1 MKAKRMFRI
10 KFLLAT
16 FMLLGV
22 FSLSAQILVNIP
34 EPADNPNLAGNSP
47 WTAIC
52 AGVGG
57 FNEYYINI
65 SWAGTANGANE
76 FILELS
82 DANGDFTNAV
92 ELLRVSD
99 QNTNS
104 SKEFN
109 TAFSIPTD
117 TRGQGY
123 TMRVRSTD
131 PANTSDPSPA
141 YHMYYMD
148 VTTNI
153 NISADGSG
161 VPPGMVCAT
170 GPITLQVD
178 NVPNPETYQYIWY
191 MSGTPLSGETGHT
204 LNVTASGM
212 YYAIIDYGSICSG
225 SGNTDS
231 NIVDVTIG
239 SGGQGIFINPPT
251 KSVLCAGETETL
263 SINTTDASW
272 AYMWFKDGVQ
282 ISGATSSTYT
292 VDASNADFEGDYQVE
307 ISSNAICNERSVPI
321 TMSNA
326 DDFTVTMDNAANI
339 VLLPTQT
346 ETLSVA
352 TTAISPSYKWYRNGL
367 ELSGETSATV
377 NVAQEGTYYVEV
389 TQGGGTC
396 PGTLKNSENTMV
408 VVPDSFEIVTDYA
421 AAYTACASTDVVLQ
435 VQTIHAVL
443 TDLSKIDVTADI
455 ASDFTYQW
463 KLNGTDVSAATGSSL
478 SLTDIAE
485 NGNYTLEGTISS
497 YSTTSNSLS
506 VQLLTNETLS
516 IASTGTVYCS
526 PSDSVTLST
535 TTDLTGE
542 SYEWQR
548 DGVAVNTTDTAFDI
562 DAVGTYRLV
571 LEKNGCSLIS
581 NEVTIQTLDASLI
594 TLDPSGDVV
603 LPEGSSRTITANG
616 GTAYRWYDANN
627 VEVSASAS
635 LSVTEE
641 GTYTLIASIDNCELT
656 RQINVT
662 YLDTFKIPNVISVNG
677 DGINDQWVIPNSYSN
692 KTDVNVIIYNEK
704 GEEILNEFEYK
715 NTWPS
720 SSMAFPKQNMVFY
733 YKIRNAQEVLKQGTI
748 TVIR

>member
-1 MKAKRMFRI
+1 MKAKKMFRI
-10 KFLLAT
+10 KLLLAT
-16 FMLLGV
+16 FMLLGL
-22 FSLSAQILVNIP
+22 FPLSAQILVNTP

-65 SWAGTANGANE
+65 SWAGTANSANE

-92 ELLRVSD
+92 ELLRVGD
-99 QNTNS
+99 QNNNTA
-104 SKEFN
+104 KEFD
-109 TAFSIPTD
+109 AEFSIPTD

-131 PANTSDPSPA
+131 PANTSNPSPA

-161 VPPGMVCAT
+161 VPPGVVCAT

-191 MSGTPLSGETGHT
+191 MSGSPISSETGHT
-204 LNVTASGM
+204 LNVNTSGM
-212 YYAIIDYGSICSG
+212 YYALIDYGSICSG

-239 SGGQGIFINPPT
+239 SGGQGIFITPPT
-251 KSVLCAGETETL
+251 KNILCAGETETL
-263 SINTTDASW
+263 SINTTDPSW
-272 AYMWFKDGVQ
+272 SYMWFKDGVQ
-282 ISGATSSTYT
+282 ITGETSPTYT

-307 ISSNAICNERSVPI
+307 ISSSSICNERSAPI
-321 TMSNA
+321 AMSNA
-326 DDFTVTMDNAANI
+326 DDFTVTMDNADNI

-346 ETLSVA
+346 ETLSVT
-352 TTAISPSYKWYRNGL
+352 TTAISPTFKWFRNGI
-367 ELSGETSATV
+367 ELSGETNSAL
-377 NVAQEGTYYVEV
+377 NVAQEGTYYAEI

-396 PGTLKNSENTMV
+396 PGTIKDSQTTAV
-408 VVPDSFEIVTDYA
+408 VVPDSFEIVIDYA
-421 AAYTACASTDVVLQ
+421 AAYMACESTDVVLQ
-435 VQTIHAVL
+435 VQTINAIL
-443 TDLSKIDVTADI
+443 SDSSKIDVTADI
-455 ASDFTYQW
+455 SSDFTYQW
-463 KLNGTDVSAATGSSL
+463 QLNGVDVPGANGTSL
-478 SLTDIAE
+478 SLIDTSE
-485 NGNYTLEGTISS
+485 NGDYTVTGTIST
-497 YSTTSNSLS
+497 YTATNNTLS
-506 VQLLTNETLS
+506 VQLLTNETLN
-516 IASTGTVYCS
+516 ITSTGTVYCNA
-526 PSDSVTLST
+526 SDVVTLST
-535 TTDLTGE
+535 TTDLSGE
-542 SYEWQR
+542 TYEWQR
-548 DGVAVNTTDTAFDI
+548 DGVGVNTTDSAFDV

-571 LEKNGCSLIS
+571 LDRNGCPLFS
-581 NEVTIQTLDASLI
+581 NEIIIQTLDPSLI
-594 TLDPSGDVV
+594 TLDPSGDIVF
-603 LPEGSSRTITANG
+603 PEGSSRTVTASG

-627 VEVSASAS
+627 IEISITSS
-635 LSVTEE
+635 LNVTEE
-641 GTYTLIASIDNCELT
+641 GTYTLIATIDNCEIT
-656 RQINVT
+656 RQVDVT
-662 YLDTFKIPNVISVNG
+662 YLDAFKIPNVISANG

-692 KTDVNVIIYNEK
+692 KSDINVIIYNDK
-704 GEEILNEFEYK
+704 GEEILNEFDYK

>member
-1 MKAKRMFRI
+1 MFRI
-10 KFLLAT
+10 KLLLAT
-16 FMLLGV
+16 FMLLGL
-22 FSLSAQILVNIP
+22 FPLSAQILVNTP

-65 SWAGTANGANE
+65 SWAGTANSANE

-92 ELLRVSD
+92 ELLRVGD
-99 QNTNS
+99 QNNNTA
-104 SKEFN
+104 KEFD
-109 TAFSIPTD
+109 AEFSIPTD

-131 PANTSDPSPA
+131 PANTSNPSPA

-161 VPPGMVCAT
+161 VPPGVVCAT

-191 MSGTPLSGETGHT
+191 MSGSPISGETGHT
-204 LNVTASGM
+204 LNVNTSGM
-212 YYAIIDYGSICSG
+212 YYALIDYGSICSG

-239 SGGQGIFINPPT
+239 SGGQGIFITPPT
-251 KSVLCAGETETL
+251 KNILCAGETETL
-263 SINTTDASW
+263 SINTTDPSW
-272 AYMWFKDGVQ
+272 SYMWFKDGVQ
-282 ISGATSSTYT
+282 ITGETSPTYT

-307 ISSNAICNERSVPI
+307 ISSSSICNERSAPI
-321 TMSNA
+321 AMSNA
-326 DDFTVTMDNAANI
+326 DDFTVTMDNADNI

-346 ETLSVA
+346 ETLSVT
-352 TTAISPSYKWYRNGL
+352 TTAISPTFKWFRNGI
-367 ELSGETSATV
+367 ELSGETNSAL
-377 NVAQEGTYYVEV
+377 NVAQEGTYYAEI
-389 TQGGGTC
+389 TQGGVTC
-396 PGTLKNSENTMV
+396 PGTLKDSQTTAV
-408 VVPDSFEIVTDYA
+408 VVPDSFEIVIDYA
-421 AAYTACASTDVVLQ
+421 AAYMACESTDVVLQ
-435 VQTIHAVL
+435 VQTINAIL
-443 TDLSKIDVTADI
+443 SDSSKIDVTADI
-455 ASDFTYQW
+455 SSDFTYQW
-463 KLNGTDVSAATGSSL
+463 QLNGVDVSGANGTSI
-478 SLTDIAE
+478 SLTDTSE
-485 NGNYTLEGTISS
+485 NGDYTVTGTIST
-497 YSTTSNSLS
+497 YTATNNTLS
-506 VQLLTNETLS
+506 VQLLTNETLN
-516 IASTGTVYCS
+516 ITSTGTVYCNA
-526 PSDSVTLST
+526 SDVVTLST
-535 TTDLTGE
+535 TTDLSGE
-542 SYEWQR
+542 TYEWQI
-548 DGVAVNTTDTAFDI
+548 DGVGVNTTDSAFDV

-571 LEKNGCSLIS
+571 LDRNGCPLIS
-581 NEVTIQTLDASLI
+581 NEIIIQTLDPSLI
-594 TLDPSGDVV
+594 TLDPSGDIVF
-603 LPEGSSRTITANG
+603 PEGSSRTVTASG

-627 VEVSASAS
+627 IEISTTSS
-635 LSVTEE
+635 LNVTEE
-641 GTYTLIASIDNCELT
+641 GTYTLIATIDNCEIT
-656 RQINVT
+656 RQVDVT
-662 YLDTFKIPNVISVNG
+662 YLDTFKIPNVISANG

-692 KTDVNVIIYNEK
+692 KSDINVIIYNDK
-704 GEEILNEFEYK
+704 GEEILNEFDYK

>member
-1 MKAKRMFRI
+1 MKAKKMFRI
-10 KFLLAT
+10 KLLLAT
-16 FMLLGV
+16 FMLLGL
-22 FSLSAQILVNIP
+22 FPLSAQILVNTP

-65 SWAGTANGANE
+65 SWAGTANSANE

-92 ELLRVSD
+92 ELLRVGD
-99 QNTNS
+99 QNNNTA
-104 SKEFN
+104 KEFD
-109 TAFSIPTD
+109 AEFSIPTD

-131 PANTSDPSPA
+131 PANTSNPSPA

-161 VPPGMVCAT
+161 VPPGVVCAT

-191 MSGTPLSGETGHT
+191 MSGSPISGETGHT
-204 LNVTASGM
+204 LNVNTSGM
-212 YYAIIDYGSICSG
+212 YYALIDYGSICSG

-239 SGGQGIFINPPT
+239 SGGQGIFITPPT
-251 KSVLCAGETETL
+251 KNILCAGETETL
-263 SINTTDASW
+263 SINTTDPSW
-272 AYMWFKDGVQ
+272 SYMWFKDGVQ
-282 ISGATSSTYT
+282 ITGETSPTYT

-307 ISSNAICNERSVPI
+307 ISSSSICNERSAPI
-321 TMSNA
+321 AMSNA
-326 DDFTVTMDNAANI
+326 DDFTVTMDNADNI

-346 ETLSVA
+346 ETLSVT
-352 TTAISPSYKWYRNGL
+352 TTAISPTFKWFRNGI
-367 ELSGETSATV
+367 ELSGETNSAL
-377 NVAQEGTYYVEV
+377 NVAQEGTYYAEI

-396 PGTLKNSENTMV
+396 PGTLKDSQTTAV
-408 VVPDSFEIVTDYA
+408 VVPDSFEIVIDYA
-421 AAYTACASTDVVLQ
+421 AAYMACESTDVVLQ
-435 VQTIHAVL
+435 VQTINAIL
-443 TDLSKIDVTADI
+443 SDSSKIDVTADI
-455 ASDFTYQW
+455 SSDFTYQW
-463 KLNGTDVSAATGSSL
+463 QLNGVDVSGANGTSI
-478 SLTDIAE
+478 SLTDTSE
-485 NGNYTLEGTISS
+485 NGDYTVTGTIST
-497 YSTTSNSLS
+497 YTATNNTLS
-506 VQLLTNETLS
+506 VQLLTNETLN
-516 IASTGTVYCS
+516 ITSTGTVYCNA
-526 PSDSVTLST
+526 SDVVTLST
-535 TTDLTGE
+535 TTDLSGE
-542 SYEWQR
+542 TYEWQI
-548 DGVAVNTTDTAFDI
+548 DGVGVNTTDSAFDV

-571 LEKNGCSLIS
+571 LDRNGCPLIS
-581 NEVTIQTLDASLI
+581 NEIIIQTLDPSLI
-594 TLDPSGDVV
+594 TLDPSGDIVF
-603 LPEGSSRTITANG
+603 PEGSSRTVTASG

-627 VEVSASAS
+627 IEISTTSS
-635 LSVTEE
+635 LNVTEE
-641 GTYTLIASIDNCELT
+641 GTYTLIATIDNCEIT
-656 RQINVT
+656 RQVDVT
-662 YLDTFKIPNVISVNG
+662 YLDTFKIPNVISANG

-692 KTDVNVIIYNEK
+692 KSDINVIIYNDK
-704 GEEILNEFEYK
+704 GEEILNEFDYK